1 MKMKS
6 GNSKKAKAQVSMK
19 TKLVGVILPVV
30 GVILAVLVIFSYTIS
45 SKIIE
50 RRSTELLESSVS
62 AQSASIEAWLDNNLE
77 AFKMTKQV
85 IEQTAPNEEELQDI
99 LDSTAGYNSNYPEG
113 MYVGDVTGKL
123 WKPEASA
130 KNAAGLVDSTW
141 FREGLSRVSLQY
153 GTAYHNED
161 GVPLVSASAILND
174 GAEDL
179 RVISVDVSL
188 QRIMVIVNSFVE
200 MDDAEAFLV
209 DSGDNV
215 MLANRDESLIA
226 SKMEEADSDSYMA
239 QVAEHINTRNF
250 DQCIIDGNTTVFEE
264 IAGTDWILVSFVP
277 KEVIFNDI
285 DSLRTKMI
293 LISILAVLILFVI
306 IERYVHAVMQP
317 MKNLTG
323 NIVAMSEGNFTIDV
337 KTGGRDEVGKISQ
350 SVADFVVA
358 IKGMLREIRN
368 ISSRVAEQSEN
379 TNEVS
384 GEMYHIAEV
393 QAESM
398 RGLNLTVEQLSD
410 SISEIAGSATRLA
423 AVVADTKGVSMEV
436 EDYMNQTVEIS
447 EKGRQDMQKVST
459 AMENIS
465 RSIQNLDLAINKVGT
480 ASEEITNIVSVIG
493 NIADET
499 NLLSL
504 NASIEAARAGEAG
517 RGFAVV
523 ASEIGKLAQTS
534 ADSVGNIVELIE
546 EITGLVKET
555 VQQAQSSME
564 SINESSGL
572 INTALET
579 FDSIFKDI
587 HDTSRMIR
595 QMMIKVDEVDEVAS
609 GVAAISEKQAA
620 STEQIHTTSESMA
633 EQAGNIASSS
643 KNVLAGAQELSEGAV
658 QLSEHLKK
666 FKID

>member
-1 MKMKS
+1 MKS
-6 GNSKKAKAQVSMK
+6 GSKEKAKMGVSMK

-30 GVILAVLVIFSYTIS
+30 GIILAVLVIFSYTIS

-50 RRSTELLESSVS
+50 KRSTELLESSVS
-62 AQSASIEAWLDNNLE
+62 TQSASIEAWLGNNLE

-85 IEQTAPNEEELQDI
+85 MEQLKPDEGEMQNI
-99 LDSTAGYNSNYPEG
+99 LDSTAGYNAIYPEG

-123 WKPEASA
+123 WKSKDSSKSA
-130 KNAAGLVDSTW
+130 KDITDSTW
-141 FREGLSRVSLQY
+141 FKEGLSRVSLQY

-174 GAEDL
+174 GAENM

-209 DSGDNV
+209 DSSDYM

-226 SKMEEADSDSYMA
+226 TKIEESSSDSYMA
-239 QVAEHINTRNF
+239 QVAEHIHNRDF
-250 DQCIIDGNTTVFEE
+250 SQCNIDGNTTVFQE
-264 IAGTDWILVSFVP
+264 IAGTDWILVSFIP

-285 DSLRTKMI
+285 KSLRTKMI

-306 IERYVHAVMQP
+306 IERYVHTVMLP
-317 MKNLTG
+317 MKSLTG

-337 KTGGRDEVGKISQ
+337 KTGGRDEIGKIGE

-384 GEMYHIAEV
+384 DEMYHIAEV

-398 RGLNLTVEQLSD
+398 KGLNLTVEQLSD

-423 AVVADTKGVSMEV
+423 TVVADTKGASLEV
-436 EDYMNQTVEIS
+436 ENYMNQTVEIS
-447 EKGRQDMQKVST
+447 EKGKQDMQKVSA

-465 RSIQNLDLAINKVGT
+465 QSIQNLDLAINKVGT

-517 RGFAVV
+517 KGFAVV

-534 ADSVGNIVELIE
+534 TDSVDNIVELIE
-546 EITGLVKET
+546 EITNLVKET
-555 VQQAQSSME
+555 VEQAQGSME

-572 INTALET
+572 IHTALET
-579 FDSIFKDI
+579 FDSIFEDI

-609 GVAAISEKQAA
+609 SVAAISEEQAA

-633 EQAGNIASSS
+633 EQAKNIASSS
-643 KNVLAGAQELSEGAV
+643 KNVLSGAQELSEGAV